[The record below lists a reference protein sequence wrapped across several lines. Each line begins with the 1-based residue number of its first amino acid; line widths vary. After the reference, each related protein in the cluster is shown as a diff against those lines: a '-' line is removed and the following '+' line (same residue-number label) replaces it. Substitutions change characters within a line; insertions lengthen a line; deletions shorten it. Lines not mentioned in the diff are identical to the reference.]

1 MMATSPELASVAS
14 SKASSI
20 SAGISVAH
28 SHWLG
33 RLVSQPVDIAALAAF
48 RILFGLLMF
57 AAMVRFLA
65 KGWVREL
72 YVEPAFH
79 FTYPGFEWVRPWPDF
94 WMHAHFLLLAV
105 LALGIAVGLFYRACA
120 VLFFLGFTYVEL
132 LDQTTYLNHYYL
144 ITLLSGLLIFLP
156 AHRSLSLD
164 VFQNRRLHL
173 DFVPAWSLNILRFQV
188 AVVYIFAG
196 LAKFNADWLFRAQ
209 PLRIWLAA
217 RSDLP
222 LIGHWLGQLWVAYAA
237 SWCGAIFDTTIIFFL
252 LVRKTRRLAYLVLIL
267 FHVATWLLFNIG
279 MFPWIMIVAATL
291 FFPADWPRFWM
302 ERLAQFARISLTP
315 RFSGV
320 RMPFNPAQTVSTVL
334 QDTRKLSKQ
343 FKVFQS
349 LPPLKGGVNEK
360 PTFVPC
366 RSGWRLILPLTLY
379 VALQLALPLRPYF
392 QSQPSGWTCS
402 GFNCAWQVM
411 IVEKTGYAEFYTLD
425 PATGRRRKIPLE
437 KYLTK
442 RQEMMMAQDPF
453 LIRDFAR
460 HLASAFPSRDLA
472 PREIHVNAFATL
484 NGRPSQ
490 ILIDPSLNLAAVS
503 AKNWITPLK
512 QH

>member
-291 FFPADWPRFWM
+291 FFPADWPRFLM
-302 ERLAQFARISLTP
+302 DRLASFARIH
-315 RFSGV
+315 
-320 RMPFNPAQTVSTVL
+320 
-334 QDTRKLSKQ
+334 
-343 FKVFQS
+343 
-349 LPPLKGGVNEK
+349 
-360 PTFVPC
+360 
-366 RSGWRLILPLTLY
+366 LIN
-379 VALQLALPLRPYF
+379 
-392 QSQPSGWTCS
+392 S
-402 GFNCAWQVM
+402 
-411 IVEKTGYAEFYTLD
+411 
-425 PATGRRRKIPLE
+425 
-437 KYLTK
+437 
-442 RQEMMMAQDPF
+442 
-453 LIRDFAR
+453 
-460 HLASAFPSRDLA
+460 AS
-472 PREIHVNAFATL
+472 
-484 NGRPSQ
+484 
-490 ILIDPSLNLAAVS
+490 
-503 AKNWITPLK
+503 
-512 QH
+512 

>member
-120 VLFFLGFTYVEL
+120 VLFFLGFTYIEL

-144 ITLLSGLLIFLP
+144 ISLLSGLLILLP
-156 AHRSLSLD
+156 AHRVWSLD
-164 VFQNRRLHL
+164 ASRRPEIGAGS
-173 DFVPAWSLNILRFQV
+173 VPAWTLNILRFQV
-188 AVVYIFAG
+188 AVVYVFAG
-196 LAKFNADWLFRAQ
+196 LAKLNADWLFKAE

-222 LIGHWLGQLWVAYAA
+222 LIGPWLGQLWVAYAA
-237 SWCGAIFDTTIIFFL
+237 SWFGAFFDLSVVFFL
-252 LVRKTRRLAYLVLIL
+252 MNRRTRRIAYALVVF
-267 FHVATWLLFNIG
+267 FHVMTW
-279 MFPWIMIVAATL
+279 
-291 FFPADWPRFWM
+291 
-302 ERLAQFARISLTP
+302 
-315 RFSGV
+315 
-320 RMPFNPAQTVSTVL
+320 
-334 QDTRKLSKQ
+334 
-343 FKVFQS
+343 
-349 LPPLKGGVNEK
+349 
-360 PTFVPC
+360 
-366 RSGWRLILPLTLY
+366 
-379 VALQLALPLRPYF
+379 
-392 QSQPSGWTCS
+392 
-402 GFNCAWQVM
+402 
-411 IVEKTGYAEFYTLD
+411 
-425 PATGRRRKIPLE
+425 
-437 KYLTK
+437 
-442 RQEMMMAQDPF
+442 
-453 LIRDFAR
+453 
-460 HLASAFPSRDLA
+460 
-472 PREIHVNAFATL
+472 
-484 NGRPSQ
+484 
-490 ILIDPSLNLAAVS
+490 
-503 AKNWITPLK
+503 
-512 QH
+512 